1 MPFPVGNKEP
11 HASECLSVPRRLAGD
26 SPVLDGQA
34 IHRAEAWHGRVGDG
48 QDGVGEVEGGRKPA
62 EKGEDPGQPGSASQ
76 DLTPHSMRSGSKG
89 SGFPELSELKSISP
103 PDASVSC
110 TPLQSTPGALSHGQ
124 QFWTRRLMFTYAY
137 SSGVDAH
144 APHLARDSPVRG
156 VPQEW
161 DAEDP
166 NLTKTSHG
174 LTQAVWPPTRCVPPS
189 GDVSVERLVA
199 HGSSTNRPNLLHA
212 KAQ

>member
-1 MPFPVGNKEP
+1 MPFPVGNKEA

-76 DLTPHSMRSGSKG
+76 DLTPHSMRSGSKA
-89 SGFPELSELKSISP
+89 SGFPELKSISP

-124 QFWTRRLMFTYAY
+124 QFWTRLLMPTHLRLTHM
-137 SSGVDAH
+137 H
-144 APHLARDSPVRG
+144 RISPATRLFAVSPKNGMPRT
-156 VPQEW
+156 Q
-161 DAEDP
+161 
-166 NLTKTSHG
+166 TSPR
-174 LTQAVWPPTRCVPPS
+174 QATV
-189 GDVSVERLVA
+189 
-199 HGSSTNRPNLLHA
+199 
-212 KAQ
+212 